1 MPTPV
6 AQSSAPSPAMEIVPG
21 WALPVVTPR
30 GRAAA
35 RLSEFQDCW
44 NELDQADRQ
53 WFAEWLN
60 GLLIDAVLA
69 TPAEDAETC
78 VECGRRYDGA
88 SEYVRA
94 EDGTPA
100 PVCSPTC
107 RNRFGTRLGGAD
119 HA

>member
-6 AQSSAPSPAMEIVPG
+6 VQSTAPSSAVAYAPG
-21 WALPVVTPR
+21 WAPVVVTPR

-44 NELDQADRQ
+44 NELEPADRE
-53 WFAEWLN
+53 WFASWLN
-60 GLLIDAVLA
+60 SLLIDAVLA
-69 TPAEDAETC
+69 APAEDAETC

-94 EDGTPA
+94 EDGDAA

-107 RNRFGTRLGGAD
+107 RNRYGTRLGGRDA
-119 HA
+119 